1 MGRAEE
7 GSPIISQEPHNK
19 GGRGTIYSKLYSPSP
34 HIYSNTRYEVEL
46 RKRVSCD
53 TKGDIFEENVH
64 GDKRLYRRL
73 NDITELGDFVL
84 KSIHCNDR
92 ELEVLNSESGII
104 QYILS

>member
-1 MGRAEE
+1 M
-7 GSPIISQEPHNK
+7 
-19 GGRGTIYSKLYSPSP
+19 
-34 HIYSNTRYEVEL
+34 
-46 RKRVSCD
+46 SCD

-92 ELEVLNSESGII
+92 ELEVRVRNYTVYTFLILDCRNESSH
-104 QYILS
+104 LR